1 MTKKELQKENRQKI
15 VSLTN
20 ELTNKLNNLTNIDEQ
35 SRNELLFCVAE
46 IKSLCI
52 SHSEALRLA
61 GVIANYIHL
70 TDKQKAYF
78 SVLKIYNNSRNGT
91 LY

>member
-15 VSLTN
+15 VSLAN
-20 ELTNKLNNLTNIDEQ
+20 ELTNKLNNLTNTNIEQ

-78 SVLKIYNNSRNGT
+78 SALLRKELDKILS
-91 LY
+91 

>member
-35 SRNELLFCVAE
+35 SRNELLFSVAE

-61 GVIANYIHL
+61 GVIANYVYL

-78 SVLKIYNNSRNGT
+78 SALLRKELDKILS
-91 LY
+91 

>member
-20 ELTNKLNNLTNIDEQ
+20 ELTNKLNLTNIDEQ

-61 GVIANYIHL
+61 SIIANYVYL

-78 SVLKIYNNSRNGT
+78 SALLRKELDKILS
-91 LY
+91 

>member
-15 VSLTN
+15 VSLTD
-20 ELTNKLNNLTNIDEQ
+20 ELTNKLNNLKNIDEQ
-35 SRNELLFCVAE
+35 SRNELLFSVAE
-46 IKSLCI
+46 INVLCK

-61 GVIANYIHL
+61 GVIANYVHL

-78 SVLKIYNNSRNGT
+78 SALLRKELDKILS
-91 LY
+91 